1 MKLTNQE
8 NKVSELI
15 AFGYSEKEI
24 STALFI
30 SENTVHTHARN
41 IRKKI
46 KGRSAVDVARFYIL
60 NNPKKFFIATMLL
73 FVHLVSVFM
82 VQDLQYRR
90 LGKNTRNSREM
101 VNNTII

>member
-101 VNNTII
+101 VNNTTI

>member
-90 LGKNTRNSREM
+90 LVKNTRNSREM
-101 VNNTII
+101 VNNTTI

>member
-46 KGRSAVDVARFYIL
+46 KARSAVDVARFYIL

-90 LGKNTRNSREM
+90 LVKNTRNSREM
-101 VNNTII
+101 VNNTTI

>member
-8 NKVSELI
+8 KKVSELI
-15 AFGYSEKEI
+15 AFGNSEKEI

-60 NNPKKFFIATMLL
+60 NNPKKFFIGTMFLA
-73 FVHLVSVFM
+73 VHMVGVFM
-82 VQDLQYRR
+82 SQDMHARRMVKITKTYRR
-90 LGKNTRNSREM
+90 VVSNT
-101 VNNTII
+101 TI

>member
-8 NKVSELI
+8 NQVSELI

-90 LGKNTRNSREM
+90 LVKNTRNSREM